1 MKILVYGSN
10 SCAGIHFVDYCLKKG
25 YEVYATSRTPEA
37 NPPFRIYDNLNL
49 NFIQFNINSDADA
62 HTNLLNKIRPDYLV
76 NFASQ
81 SMVAESWDSPKDW
94 VETNVN
100 GIINVLE
107 SLRLYGNLKKYIH
120 FSTPEVYGNTEG
132 WVLEGSSYDPSTPYA
147 ATRALGDMFVKMYSK
162 QYGLPVVIT
171 RAANVYGE
179 GQKLYRIIPKT
190 LYCIANA
197 KKLPLHG
204 GGKTERSFIHCHD
217 VNTAI
222 DLILFHGEIGS
233 TYHISPR
240 DSISIKNLVKK
251 ITELK
256 KIDINSL
263 VLDSSDRPGKD
274 LKYLL
279 ESSKLRALGW
289 RDEISIDEGLLRVSR
304 WFDSETT
311 FFNEGMTKY
320 SHIK

>member
-1 MKILVYGSN
+1 MKILIYGSN

-25 YEVYATSRTPEA
+25 YEVYATSRTSEA
-37 NPPFRIYDNLNL
+37 IPPFRFYNSESLK
-49 NFIQFNINSDADA
+49 FIKFNINSHLDD
-62 HTNLLNKIRPDYLV
+62 HVNLLNKVRPDYLV

-100 GIINVLE
+100 GIINVLD
-107 SLRLYGNLKKYIH
+107 SLKSYGQLKKYIH

-132 WVLEGSSYDPSTPYA
+132 WVFENSPYDPSTPYA

-162 QYGLPVVIT
+162 QYELPIVIT

-190 LYCIANA
+190 LYCIANG

-217 VNTAI
+217 VSTAI
-222 DLILFHGEIGS
+222 DLTLSKGEIGE

-251 ITELK
+251 ITALEK
-256 KIDINSL
+256 FDFDSL

-279 ESSKLRALGW
+279 DSSKLRELGW
-289 RDEISIDEGLLRVSR
+289 EDEISIDEGLIRVSH
-304 WFDSETT
+304 WFHEEKTL
-311 FFNEGMTKY
+311 FNEDMTKY
-320 SHIK
+320 SHLK

>member
-1 MKILVYGSN
+1 MKILIYGSN
-10 SCAGIHFVDYCLKKG
+10 SCAGIHFVDYCLKRG
-25 YEVYATSRTPEA
+25 YEVYPTSRTTEA
-37 NPPFRIYDNLNL
+37 IPPFRFYNEESVR
-49 NFIQFNINSDADA
+49 FIEFNINSPLD
-62 HTNLLNKIRPDYLV
+62 HHINLLNKIRPDYLV

-100 GIINVLE
+100 GIINVLD
-107 SLRLYGNLKKYIH
+107 SLKLYGQLKKYVH

-132 WVLEGSSYDPSTPYA
+132 WVLESSPYDPSTPYA

-190 LYCIANA
+190 LYCIASG

-204 GGKTERSFIHCHD
+204 GGVTERSFIHCHD
-217 VNTAI
+217 VSTAI
-222 DLILFHGEIGS
+222 DLILSKGEVS
-233 TYHISPR
+233 ETYHISPR

-251 ITELK
+251 ITALEK
-256 KIDINSL
+256 FDFDSL

-279 ESSKLRALGW
+279 DSSKLRQLGW
-289 RDEISIDEGLLRVSR
+289 EDEISIDEGLNRVSH
-304 WFDSETT
+304 WFHKEKTL
-311 FFNEGMTKY
+311 FNEDMTKY
-320 SHIK
+320 LHSK